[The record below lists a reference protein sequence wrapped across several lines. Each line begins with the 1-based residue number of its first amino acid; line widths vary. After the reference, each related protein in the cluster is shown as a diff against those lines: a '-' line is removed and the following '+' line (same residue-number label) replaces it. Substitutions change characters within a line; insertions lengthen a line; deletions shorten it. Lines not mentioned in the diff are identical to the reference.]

1 MFGHPESFLLFYER
15 RVPLLKKFNSLKEKG
30 WSFNEGFYYI
40 SYNVILPNFLDNK
53 EIRTFR
59 CANLKAL
66 IWKNYR
72 TIENICSVMIWPWNL
87 IKANHGNETP
97 HSFLFIVHYFFF
109 INCTTTQKPH
119 RWFQFAEQNKKLMK
133 SFTW

>member
-40 SYNVILPNFLDNK
+40 SYNVILPNFLENK

-66 IWKNYR
+66 I
-72 TIENICSVMIWPWNL
+72 
-87 IKANHGNETP
+87 
-97 HSFLFIVHYFFF
+97 
-109 INCTTTQKPH
+109 
-119 RWFQFAEQNKKLMK
+119 
-133 SFTW
+133 